1 MSENSEI
8 SWTHHTFNPWSGCV
22 KVSPACTNCYA
33 ANLPPSMR
41 RGAEWGADTPR
52 VPASESYW
60 QGPIAWDRKAAKA
73 GERHRVFCASTAD
86 VFEARADL
94 DPARARLFRLIE
106 NTPNLD
112 WLLLTKRPDH
122 MAEWFRAQVGG
133 FRWPANAWAGATVED
148 QRRADERIPH
158 LLRVPARVRF
168 LSMEPLLGAVEFSDV
183 TRRSDAVEQLGRK
196 ALDGISWVIAG
207 GESGPRARPSH
218 PDWFRS
224 LRDQCVAA
232 GVRFHFKQIGA
243 WRPFYDRDVD
253 DPDWQN
259 VPAESDDVTRIN
271 LAGGRGFHGERVVYF
286 QKVGAKNAGRL
297 LDGRTWDEVP
307 A

>member
-1 MSENSEI
+1 MAETKI
-8 SWTHHTFNPWSGCV
+8 SWAHYTMNPWSGCV
-22 KVSPACTNCYA
+22 KVSPACANCYA

-168 LSMEPLLGAVEFSDV
+168 LSMEPLLGAVDV
-183 TRRSDAVEQLGRK
+183 RPWVNPVRFPDGT
-196 ALDGISWVIAG
+196 ALNPVNWIIAG
-207 GESGPRARPSH
+207 GESGHNARPSD
-218 PDWFRS
+218 PVWIRA
-224 LRDQCVAA
+224 LRDQCLAA
-232 GVRFHFKQIGA
+232 GVAFHFKQWGEWAPAHQIVAGVWEA
-243 WRPFYDRDVD
+243 RLDGEERRPCPRTYR
-253 DPDWQN
+253 W
-259 VPAESDDVTRIN
+259 DDVT
-271 LAGGRGFHGERVVYF
+271 ESWC
-286 QKVGAKNAGRL
+286 VGKRAAGRL